1 MLIEL
6 VLMVSSAGKMVVSSR
21 KPYQELKNRQ
31 FTYSDVERITNNF
44 ERAIGKG
51 GFGTVYHGC
60 LDDTQVAVKMLSKS
74 SFQGY
79 KQFEAEV

>member
-6 VLMVSSAGKMVVSSR
+6 ALMLLSSGNLGSR
-21 KPYQELKNRQ
+21 KPYKKELKNRQ
-31 FTYSDVERITNNF
+31 FTYSDVQRITNNF
-44 ERAIGKG
+44 DKVIGKG
-51 GFGTVYHGC
+51 GFGTVYHGSIV
-60 LDDTQVAVKMLSKS
+60 DTEVAVKMLSKS